1 MKKILNR
8 QKDSIGQGMVEFAIV
23 FPLLLMLLFGIFE
36 FSRVMFA
43 YSAAVSA
50 SREAVRYG
58 AAIRDIGGGIAQY
71 EDCTGIR
78 DAAKRIGKYAGISD
92 ANITIQYS
100 NGSGI
105 YSTACP
111 PTQEVISSDTISVT
125 IDTTITPV
133 TFFGNFSPIPI
144 NSSASRTI
152 LKNVKLGFSGTG
164 AGSISGALSDV
175 NFKTTSQSAEETVGT
190 LSVVL
195 ELNQVA
201 TDLVTIPFSVTG
213 TALEGSGQDYL
224 MTSSPVVINP
234 GDKIATLYISLNNDG
249 VMEGN
254 ETLVI
259 GIDTPTNATK
269 GPQDIH
275 TITISDPPN
284 VLFSEVS
291 SVKAESTT
299 TSALM
304 VELSKGS
311 SQDVSVSISTSG
323 TAVWGASADYT
334 TYPDPIVIPS
344 GSLSTMLMVTI
355 NNDLID
361 EEDET
366 AIISLVNPTNAVLG
380 ATPTH
385 AMTILDDDVS
395 PFISFF
401 APNQVVSEEIGVF
414 TTSLRLSEVS
424 GKNISVEYT
433 TSGTT
438 VPEDYNIHN
447 PSPLVI
453 PAGSTTVDITMD
465 ILENDGWEVDET
477 LILTLGSP
485 VNASLGSPAAQ
496 TIIITEQSLA
506 PDVFFSISNQTVVEG
521 NLLLDVNVQMSN
533 AWESNVIIAY
543 ALSGTAVRGS
553 VQDYQ
558 ITPDPLV
565 IPIGWTQGALQVQII
580 DDDTDESDEY
590 FSITLGEI
598 TNGNLGSPTVHT
610 VTIIDDDSP
619 PELNFTDGYHS
630 VDEDAGT
637 VSGTV
642 ALSSLSVVDISVP
655 LIISGSASLGSDYT
669 ISTTNVVIPAGSA
682 SENFVITITDDAD
695 YEPSERI
702 VVDLGEPVN
711 GELGTATKFEVD
723 IDDNDLSP
731 CKVGTHLLTV
741 GADSLSLSMVNEGQ
755 DLVLTGGSI
764 TWPEASPNQPRL
776 TDIDFDGSVIFSGSV
791 KPTDYSY
798 IASEGYSSLAT
809 ESVSYQFDSS
819 LGSGEYT
826 IVNNFQNPDNGV
838 TCSLTETYTNH

>member
-1 MKKILNR
+1 MKKNLNR
-8 QKDSIGQGMVEFAIV
+8 RDSKGQGMVEFAIV

-50 SREAVRYG
+50 SREAARYG

-78 DAAKRIGKYAGISD
+78 EAAKRIGKYAGIGD

-111 PTQEVISSDTISVT
+111 PSQEVNSADTISVT
-125 IDTTITPV
+125 IDTSITPV

-144 NSSASRTI
+144 NSSSSRTI

-164 AGSISGALSDV
+164 AGSVSGALSDV
-175 NFKTTSQSAEETVGT
+175 NFKTTSQSAEETAGT
-190 LSVVL
+190 ISVVL

-213 TALEGSGQDYL
+213 TALEGAGQDYL

-234 GDKIATLYISLNNDG
+234 GDKTATLFITLNNDG
-249 VMEGN
+249 VMEGS
-254 ETLVI
+254 ESLVI

-269 GPQDIH
+269 GPQNIH
-275 TITISDPPN
+275 TITIVDPPD
-284 VLFSEVS
+284 VLFSEIS

-299 TSALM
+299 TTALM

-334 TYPDPIVIPS
+334 TYPDPIIIPS

-355 NNDLID
+355 NNDVID
-361 EEDET
+361 EEDEL
-366 AIISLVNPTNAVLG
+366 AVINLVNPTNALLG
-380 ATPTH
+380 STPTH
-385 AMTILDDDVS
+385 SMTILDDDVS
-395 PFISFF
+395 PMISFF
-401 APNQVVSEEIGVF
+401 AANQVVSEEIGVF

-533 AWESNVIIAY
+533 AWESNVVIAY
-543 ALSGTAVRGS
+543 ALSGTAVRGPM
-553 VQDYQ
+553 QDYQ

-565 IPIGWTQGALQVQII
+565 IPVGWTQGALQVQIL

-590 FSITLGEI
+590 FRITLGEI

-610 VTIIDDDSP
+610 VNIIDDDSP
-619 PELNFTDGYHS
+619 PELNITEGYHS

-655 LIISGSASLGSDYT
+655 LLISGSASLGNDYT

-702 VVDLGEPVN
+702 VVDLGNPVN
-711 GELGTATKFEVD
+711 GELGTATKFVVD

-755 DLVLTGGSI
+755 ELVLTGGSI
-764 TWPEASPNQPRL
+764 TWPEALPNQPRL
-776 TDIDFDGSVIFSGSV
+776 NEIDFDGAVIFAGSV
-791 KPTDYSY
+791 KPTNYSY
-798 IASEGYSSLAT
+798 VAWEAFSSLAT
-809 ESVSYQFDSS
+809 ESVSYQFDST
-819 LGSGEYT
+819 LGTGEYT
-826 IVNNFQNPDNGV
+826 IVSNLQNPDNGV